1 MRLANRAVPLV
12 FDLVKS
18 SRDRRRLDYWTGR
31 RSWQYNY
38 AGLGGGYQGSQYVP
52 DLSQILSTPT
62 IGAWYR
68 LKKGDTY
75 WGISKKA
82 YGADNIKAGLY
93 AMDDNPGNSHIAQGP
108 KGWEAYNRDGLQATP
123 DYSATAPRAPKGSGK
138 DYPTVWI
145 PPLSGETPEQI
156 YPPEP
161 IITTPEPVSPPIVS
175 IPGPPGPPGPQGPEG
190 KKGSPGSTGPAG
202 PPPSDSA
209 IFSAITKYLTTNPPP
224 AGPAGPMGPP
234 GPKGDPGE
242 ATDAAIMAAVQQY
255 LAANPPP
262 AGPPGPKGLPGS
274 MGPAGLIGPAG
285 PMGPPGPKGD
295 PGEATDEAIMSA
307 VQQYLAANPPPAGPP
322 GPEGPAGK
330 SGGGGDGKGM
340 WVLNA
345 LALLATLQGQ

>member
-18 SRDRRRLDYWTGR
+18 PRDRRRLDYWTGR

-38 AGLGGGYQGSQYVP
+38 AGLGGVYQGGQYVP
-52 DLSQILSTPT
+52 DPSQILSTPT
-62 IGAWYR
+62 VGSWYR

-93 AMDDNPGNSHIAQGP
+93 AMDDNPGNAHIAQGP
-108 KGWEAYNRDGLQATP
+108 KGWEAYKRNGLQATP
-123 DYSATAPRAPKGSGK
+123 DYSATAPRAPKGSGN

-161 IITTPEPVSPPIVS
+161 IITTPEPIPPIAS
-175 IPGPPGPPGPQGPEG
+175 IPGPPGPQGPSG
-190 KKGSPGSTGPAG
+190 KKGPPGPPGPEGPA
-202 PPPSDSA
+202 PSDDA
-209 IFSAITKYLTTNPPP
+209 ILTAITKYMNANPPP
-224 AGPAGPMGPP
+224 AGPMGPAGPP

-242 ATDAAIMAAVQQY
+242 ATDEAIMSAVQQY

-262 AGPPGPKGLPGS
+262 AGQAGP
-274 MGPAGLIGPAG
+274 MGPA
-285 PMGPPGPKGD
+285 GPPGPKGD